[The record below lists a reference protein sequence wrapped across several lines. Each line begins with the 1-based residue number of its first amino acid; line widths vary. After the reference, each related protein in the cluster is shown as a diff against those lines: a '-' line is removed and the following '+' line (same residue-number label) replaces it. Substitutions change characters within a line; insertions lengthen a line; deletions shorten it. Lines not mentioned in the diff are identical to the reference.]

1 MYVWVAG
8 LHTLAH
14 LIPFHRCPCYCP
26 PLNTCPPPC
35 CLPQTSE
42 EYYACTWSLDVDS
55 GAPLLLL
62 AGKNGVL
69 VVVNVATGSLE
80 TCFEGHG
87 SSINDVAVHPAQP
100 QFVATAS
107 RDHSLRLWN
116 LRTRWVGGWG
126 GRWVGGWANEV
137 EQPAGLGTA
146 KPLGAAPLLCAGSDV
161 AYAACAAQARMGRPP
176 ARSRRLLACYAA
188 GAAC

>member
-1 MYVWVAG
+1 
-8 LHTLAH
+8 
-14 LIPFHRCPCYCP
+14 
-26 PLNTCPPPC
+26 LNTCPPPC

-116 LRTRWVGGWG
+116 LRTRWVGG
-126 GRWVGGWANEV
+126 
-137 EQPAGLGTA
+137 QPAGRGGA
-146 KPLGAAPLLCAGSDV
+146 RGAAPCLCADI
-161 AYAACAAQARMGRPP
+161 ALMRAAVCAAQAQMGCPP
-176 ARSRRLLACYAA
+176 ACSRRLLPCHPA